1 MKAAIALVL
10 FWWLV
15 VGPHAHAGGARL
27 TRPVWVI
34 VLTITDRA
42 TGVPLRE
49 SELNSRFEFDD
60 RARCESLV
68 AKAAPAMPSSEDF
81 IAVLRCREVTRI

>member
-1 MKAAIALVL
+1 MKVAIALVL
-10 FWWLV
+10 FWWLA
-15 VGPHAHAGGARL
+15 VGPHAHADSARI

-42 TGVPLRE
+42 TGVQLAQ
-49 SELNSRFEFDD
+49 SELNSRLEFDD
-60 RARCESLV
+60 RARCESIV

-81 IAVLRCREVTRI
+81 IPVLTCREVTRI